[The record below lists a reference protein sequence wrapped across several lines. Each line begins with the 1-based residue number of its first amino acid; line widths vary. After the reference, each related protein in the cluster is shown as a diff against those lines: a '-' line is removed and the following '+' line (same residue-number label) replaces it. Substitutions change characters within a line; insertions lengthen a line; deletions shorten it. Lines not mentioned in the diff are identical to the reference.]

1 MAVASRE
8 KATRHILHS
17 GGARSFFGAIHF
29 RMPPFVKYETQVPPL
44 SGTPLYRAVSS
55 GCTRHRPGVTPVW
68 VRDYVNRKLS
78 EVPEYRGHV
87 AAVTLHL
94 WRGAYQIH
102 HVEVVKTTGH
112 VPAPFFPRR

>member
-1 MAVASRE
+1 MKR
-8 KATRHILHS
+8 K
-17 GGARSFFGAIHF
+17 F
-29 RMPPFVKYETQVPPL
+29 RF
-44 SGTPLYRAVSS
+44 YRAPFYIGLFLLAVLVIV
-55 GCTRHRPGVTPVW
+55 RALLPFW

-102 HVEVVKTTGH
+102 HVEFVNTTGH
-112 VPAPFFPRR
+112 VTVPFFYAHLLDFYVQCRVCFI